1 MLVHAIIVSV
11 NTVGILQSRKV
22 LKDLYKR
29 FVETDRVFNTLS
41 QFPQAFL
48 IQTFQNFE
56 FIYAKFLQWIRVF
69 FRDFLGPLNGPK
81 NSILNWVLKLNL
93 LIKVSVQ

>member
-1 MLVHAIIVSV
+1 MLTHAIIVSV

-48 IQTFQNFE
+48 IQTFQT
-56 FIYAKFLQWIRVF
+56 
-69 FRDFLGPLNGPK
+69 
-81 NSILNWVLKLNL
+81 LNL
-93 LIKVSVQ
+93 SMQNSYSGSGFFSGIF